1 MDIPQHGATGSCT
14 CSHKIYRVERFKKK
28 IGYVREY
35 KDAEHEKLDAWW

>member
-14 CSHKIYRVERFKKK
+14 CSHKIYRVERLKE